1 MRVTF
6 ETFNRNS
13 AAAIEM
19 ATERLAEA
27 QRQVAT
33 GKRVERGSD
42 DPAAAAAAIVERGP
56 KATTDMYTA
65 AGDSAQSRLMV
76 ADTVLTDLGL
86 QLDAAQVSIT
96 GARGTT
102 VTAAQREARAKEL
115 EGLRDAILRDMNTSF
130 EGTYL
135 FAGVKS
141 TTAPF
146 VKNGT
151 VVSAYQGSASEMS
164 VGVDSGIDVAV
175 ALNGDA
181 IAKGSDASDVFV
193 ELDNAIAAVRNG
205 DAAGMDVAAAAL
217 QRVSDRVGLMQA
229 RVGTSLKFIEDA
241 DTRLGEASRSAKAR
255 IASLEDADM
264 ASAISSMSQAE
275 TIYKA
280 ALGAAAQN
288 SRPSLM
294 DYLR

>member
-6 ETFNRNS
+6 DSFHRSS

-42 DPAAAAAAIVERGP
+42 DPAAAASAIVER
-56 KATTDMYTA
+56 AHMAATDMYAA
-65 AGDSAQSRLMV
+65 AGDSAHSRLMV
-76 ADTVLTDLGL
+76 VDTVLTDLGL
-86 QLDAAQVSIT
+86 QLEAAQVSLT
-96 GARGTT
+96 GARGTA
-102 VTAAQREARAKEL
+102 VTAQQREARAKEL
-115 EGLRDAILRDMNTSF
+115 EGLRDAILRDLNTSF

-141 TTAPF
+141 TVAPF
-146 VKNGT
+146 VKNGA
-151 VVSAYQGSASEMS
+151 VVSAYQGSTSEMS
-164 VGVDSGIDVAV
+164 VGVDNGVDVAV
-175 ALNGDA
+175 ALNGEA
-181 IAKGSDASDVFV
+181 ITKGADTNDVFV

-205 DAAGMDVAAAAL
+205 DAAGMDAAATAL
-217 QRVSDRVGLMQA
+217 QRASDRVSLMQGQ
-229 RVGTSLKFIEDA
+229 VGTSMTFIEDA

-255 IASLEDADM
+255 IAALVDANM
-264 ASAISSMSQAE
+264 ASAISSMTQAE

-280 ALGAAAQN
+280 SLGAAAQN
-288 SRPSLM
+288 TRPSLM